1 MRGYRVSISPFAPT
15 EQLVTGFRPAQQR
28 LVDRIVAEDGVVLET
43 YGQRPIRD
51 EQYTLRDGTYYR
63 IDYQQTGSE
72 SVPAKTADLSW
83 ENGREAPEDE
93 TVLTYADLP
102 AVDQHALEYLVLG
115 PEYSREGLPEQGL
128 GVGDSPA
135 PYPQGTADSELVGAG
150 TTWVE
155 WDGRA
160 YRVTISTEDRTNT
173 RRTFDYTATRVA
185 DSTES
190 FSAYVTDRY
199 LTVLEDLSTEERT
212 VLEAAI
218 DAGED
223 GDYEDCNEPSPG
235 YEQLRERMDSI
246 SDLPD
251 PATNH
256 WYVSYEGERYLLELY
271 SLTRS

>member
-1 MRGYRVSISPFAPT
+1 
-15 EQLVTGFRPAQQR
+15 
-28 LVDRIVAEDGVVLET
+28 
-43 YGQRPIRD
+43 
-51 EQYTLRDGTYYR
+51 
-63 IDYQQTGSE
+63 
-72 SVPAKTADLSW
+72 
-83 ENGREAPEDE
+83 
-93 TVLTYADLP
+93 
-102 AVDQHALEYLVLG
+102 VLG
-115 PEYSREGLPEQGL
+115 PAYSREGLPRQGL
-128 GVGDSPA
+128 SVGDSPA
-135 PYPQGTADSELVGAG
+135 PYPRGTADSELVGAG

-155 WDGRA
+155 WDGRE
-160 YRVTISTEDRTNT
+160 YRVTISTENRTNT

-190 FSAYVTDRY
+190 FRAYATDRY
-199 LTVLEDLSTEERT
+199 LTVLENLSTDERT

-235 YEQLRERMDSI
+235 YEKLKERMDSV

-251 PATNH
+251 PARDH